1 MNEQRKIYIVLLLVA
16 GAVGYVGYAG
26 LELLGWGGLGARHAV
41 IQAKTDSVTALQARI
56 DSAKAELARGSVDDL
71 RRRLEGYRASLDLL
85 RRLVPEQN
93 EVPNLLD
100 AITTRAKIR
109 GVEVAAFSPGAMTPG
124 PEPFT
129 TQRWNLVIY
138 GHYDQLGEFLSDVA
152 SLPRIVVPVDLKV
165 KIAAANVAATYGDST
180 GSLLQAGFSVL
191 TYVKTPQT
199 EGADGGQ

>member
-1 MNEQRKIYIVLLLVA
+1 MNEQRKIYLGLLFLA
-16 GAVGYVGYAG
+16 GVVGFVGYSG
-26 LELLGWGGLGARHAV
+26 LELAGWQGLSARFGV
-41 IQAKTDSVTALQARI
+41 IQAKEDSVTTLQARI
-56 DSAKAELARGSVDDL
+56 DSAKTELATGSVEDL

-109 GVEVAAFSPGAMTPG
+109 GVEVAAFSPGAVTPG
-124 PEPFT
+124 PVPFT
-129 TQRWNLVIY
+129 TQRWDLVIY
-138 GHYDQLGEFLSDVA
+138 GHYDQVGEFLADVA

-165 KIAAANVAATYGDST
+165 RIAAANVAATYGDST

-191 TYVKTPQT
+191 TYVKLPQP
-199 EGADGGQ
+199 EGAAGGQ

>member
-1 MNEQRKIYIVLLLVA
+1 MNEQRKIYLVLLFLA
-16 GAVGYVGYAG
+16 GVVGFVGYSG
-26 LELLGWGGLGARHAV
+26 LELAGWQGLSARYDV
-41 IQAKTDSVTALQARI
+41 IQGKEDSVTMLQARI
-56 DSAKAELARGSVDDL
+56 DSAKTELATGSVEDL

-109 GVEVAAFSPGAMTPG
+109 GIEVAAFSPGAVTPG
-124 PEPFT
+124 PVPFT
-129 TQRWNLVIY
+129 TQRWDLVIY
-138 GHYDQLGEFLSDVA
+138 GHYDQVGEFLADVA

-165 KIAAANVAATYGDST
+165 RIAAANVAATYGDST

-191 TYVKTPQT
+191 TYVKFPQT
-199 EGADGGQ
+199 EGAAGGQ

>member
-1 MNEQRKIYIVLLLVA
+1 MNEQRKIYLVLLFLA
-16 GAVGYVGYAG
+16 GVVGFVGYSG
-26 LELLGWGGLGARHAV
+26 LELAGWQGLSARYDV
-41 IQAKTDSVTALQARI
+41 IQGKEDSVTMLQARI
-56 DSAKAELARGSVDDL
+56 DSAKTELATGSVEDL

-109 GVEVAAFSPGAMTPG
+109 GVEVAAFSPGAVTPG
-124 PEPFT
+124 PVPFT
-129 TQRWNLVIY
+129 TQRWDLVIY
-138 GHYDQLGEFLSDVA
+138 GHYDQVGEFLADVA

-165 KIAAANVAATYGDST
+165 RIAAANVAATYGDST

-191 TYVKTPQT
+191 TYVKFPQT
-199 EGADGGQ
+199 EGAAGGQ

>member
-1 MNEQRKIYIVLLLVA
+1 MNDQRKIYLGLLVFA
-16 GAVGYVGYAG
+16 LVVGYVGYAG
-26 LELLGWGGLGARHAV
+26 LELAGWAGLGARSGV
-41 IQAKTDSVTALQARI
+41 IQAKQDSVTALQAQI
-56 DSAKAELARGSVDDL
+56 DSAKSELARGSVDDL
-71 RRRLEGYRASLDLL
+71 RRRLEGYRTSLDLL

-109 GVEVAAFSPGAMTPG
+109 GVEVAAFSPGAVTPG
-124 PEPFT
+124 PAPFS
-129 TQRWNLVIY
+129 TQRWELVVF
-138 GHYDQLGEFLSDVA
+138 GHYDQVGEFLSDVA

-165 KIAAANVAATYGDST
+165 RIAAANVAATYGDST
-180 GSLLQAGFSVL
+180 GSLLQAGFGVL

>member
-1 MNEQRKIYIVLLLVA
+1 MNDQRKAYLILLLLA
-16 GAVGYVGYAG
+16 GIVGFVGYSG
-26 LELLGWGGLGARHAV
+26 LELIGFAGLGARYGV
-41 IQAKTDSVTALQARI
+41 ITAKQDSLTMLQARI

-109 GVEVAAFSPGAMTPG
+109 GVEVGVFSPGAITPG

-129 TQRWNLVIY
+129 TQRWDLVVF
-138 GHYDQLGEFLSDVA
+138 GHYDQIGEFLSDVA

-165 KIAAANVAATYGDST
+165 RIAAANTAATYGDST

>member
-1 MNEQRKIYIVLLLVA
+1 MNEQRKIYLVLLFLA
-16 GAVGYVGYAG
+16 GVVGFVGYSG
-26 LELLGWGGLGARHAV
+26 LELAGWQGLSARYDV
-41 IQAKTDSVTALQARI
+41 IQGKEDSVTMLQARI
-56 DSAKAELARGSVDDL
+56 DSAKTELATGSVEDL

-109 GVEVAAFSPGAMTPG
+109 GVEVAAFSPGAVTPG
-124 PEPFT
+124 PVPFT
-129 TQRWNLVIY
+129 TQRWDLVIY
-138 GHYDQLGEFLSDVA
+138 GHYDQVGEFLADVA

-165 KIAAANVAATYGDST
+165 RIAAANVAATYGDST

-191 TYVKTPQT
+191 TYVKLPQP
-199 EGADGGQ
+199 EGAAGGQ

>member
-1 MNEQRKIYIVLLLVA
+1 MSEQRKIYLVLLFLA
-16 GAVGYVGYAG
+16 GAAGFVGYSGLTLVGWA
-26 LELLGWGGLGARHAV
+26 GLGARYGI
-41 IQAKTDSVTALQARI
+41 IQVRQDSIVMLQARI
-56 DSAKAELARGSVDDL
+56 DSAKAQLASGSVEDL

-109 GVEVAAFSPGAMTPG
+109 GIEVAAFSPGAVTPG
-124 PEPFT
+124 PVPFT
-129 TQRWNLVIY
+129 TQRWDLVIY
-138 GHYDQLGEFLSDVA
+138 GHYDQVGEFLADVA

-165 KIAAANVAATYGDST
+165 RIAAANVAATYGDST

-191 TYVKTPQT
+191 TYVKFPQT
-199 EGADGGQ
+199 EGAAGGQ